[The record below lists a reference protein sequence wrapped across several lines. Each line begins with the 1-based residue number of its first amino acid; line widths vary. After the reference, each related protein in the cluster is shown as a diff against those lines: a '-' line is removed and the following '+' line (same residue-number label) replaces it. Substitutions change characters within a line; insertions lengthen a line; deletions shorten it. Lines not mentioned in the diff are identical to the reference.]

1 MTFSAKRMDPNVV
14 SHPQK
19 AQTTSTYLRPVFL
32 AWLLTAAICGLFA
45 AAPASTH
52 TLGQSYIFANIEEQR
67 ISGHLE
73 LPADQ
78 LLPALGLAAP
88 TNKAALAELLV
99 DEWPRIEAYLRS
111 HFSITQEGTQYV
123 MQFGE
128 RDSYDVE
135 IAYFLLVDF
144 VALAPAPIA
153 DKVDMHYSA
162 ILHALPEHR
171 GGLVVESNVKT
182 GLTGNHKG
190 LSFFFAPGRE
200 NFTLNTLGESA
211 LANLFQFVREGMV
224 HIWIGYD
231 HILFLITLLLASVV
245 VSTGRGFKAVDR
257 LRPAMINLITVVTLF
272 TVAHSITLA
281 LAMKGWVTLPSR
293 IVEPMIALSIVVV
306 ALNNI
311 YPFMRKYVWLL
322 IFGFGLF
329 HGLGFASV
337 LMELAVN
344 RQSRIMGLIGF
355 NVGVEIGQLAIVL
368 VIFPILYLLRQQSW
382 YGFAVLKV
390 GSGLIALVGAWW
402 LVTRALNV

>member
-1 MTFSAKRMDPNVV
+1 M
-14 SHPQK
+14 SHPKRDQIVSK
-19 AQTTSTYLRPVFL
+19 PIAFFALLL
-32 AWLLTAAICGLFA
+32 AAAITGLLA
-45 AAPASTH
+45 AVPANAH
-52 TLGQSYIFANIEEQR
+52 TLGQSYVFANIEERQ

-78 LLPALGLAAP
+78 LLLALGLTEP
-88 TNKAALAELLV
+88 TDKAALAELLNN
-99 DEWPRIEAYLRS
+99 EWPRIETYLRS
-111 HFSITQEGTQYV
+111 HFTIAQNGTGYAL
-123 MQFGE
+123 QFAE
-128 RDSYDVE
+128 RDSLEIE
-135 IAYFLLVDF
+135 IAYFLLVNF
-144 VALAPAPIA
+144 VAIAPGAIA
-153 DKVDMHYSA
+153 DKVDFHYSA
-162 ILHALPEHR
+162 IMHTVPDHR

-182 GLTGNHKG
+182 GLKGNHRE

-200 NFTLNTLGESA
+200 DFTLNTLGESA

-231 HILFLITLLLASVV
+231 HILFLVTLLLASVV
-245 VSTGRGFKAVDR
+245 IVTGGDFKPADK

-281 LAMKGWVTLPSR
+281 LAMKGWVTVPPR
-293 IVEPMIALSIVVV
+293 MVESMIALSVVVV

-355 NVGVEIGQLAIVL
+355 NVGVEIGQLAIVI
-368 VIFPILYLLRQQSW
+368 VIFPILYLLRHQPW
-382 YGFAVLKV
+382 YNFLVLKV
-390 GSGLIALVGAWW
+390 GSALIALVGGWW
-402 LVTRALNV
+402 LFTRAFNL